1 VDEEGAVLGHFLRN
15 SSIATSGSA
24 ASSTGLK
31 FQHFRIVPILFPEGM
46 EYHFDGL
53 AGVVKVTGNGTH
65 ISWVLK
71 AFQSSTFDD
80 WEECIYLGT
89 GTAKRAAEG
98 SGGSG
103 EGEKSREICFQNP
116 GVNLLPIK
124 GQLWLTIDTVA
135 WGRIDP
141 ETLETVPH
149 AHVGV
154 ASAVLNAHPACD
166 DAVDECF
173 VEHPCGLSPVADSV
187 CVSRLDPSDD
197 DDEEEEEKE
206 AVNEGGGGHE
216 TTTTTKAPP
225 PLLRAT
231 RFSSADLGEK
241 RLIQHSHSP
250 CITPNFVV
258 AKIDSFAPR
267 VPSPDRSGMLSVLHQ
282 KETPTLLVMDRRTN
296 ESSLLELTGGFGD
309 DDTTPTSLINNH
321 FWNCYETS
329 DGASVVFETV
339 GVTENYLDT
348 YFSGSLSAPA
358 VDWMSIFHPPLRCA
372 LKLDDSGGVPSQ
384 QKRQQQQ
391 QQGGG
396 GAAVQC
402 DELGQGLFHKRPFD
416 YPTFNPRFKMNP
428 AYRFFYAIAPKNATA
443 SRWFD
448 SLIKVD
454 VSGDRDTI
462 AAEWAAPNVYL
473 TEASFLPL
481 DDAGGATAQEDDGV
495 LLSVLYNA
503 TSDASAFAIF
513 NASTLALLESIPLGG
528 VLPFHAHGIVC
539 PGGGEKC
546 FTNP

>member
-1 VDEEGAVLGHFLRN
+1 MDEEGAVLGHFLRN

-187 CVSRLDPSDD
+187 CVSH
-197 DDEEEEEKE
+197 
-206 AVNEGGGGHE
+206 AI
-216 TTTTTKAPP
+216 
-225 PLLRAT
+225 
-231 RFSSADLGEK
+231 LG
-241 RLIQHSHSP
+241 
-250 CITPNFVV
+250 T
-258 AKIDSFAPR
+258 
-267 VPSPDRSGMLSVLHQ
+267 
-282 KETPTLLVMDRRTN
+282 
-296 ESSLLELTGGFGD
+296 
-309 DDTTPTSLINNH
+309 
-321 FWNCYETS
+321 
-329 DGASVVFETV
+329 
-339 GVTENYLDT
+339 
-348 YFSGSLSAPA
+348 APA
-358 VDWMSIFHPPLRCA
+358 TGSEDSVCAIQLAVPRMTSRPVKQVRAARCT
-372 LKLDDSGGVPSQ
+372 L
-384 QKRQQQQ
+384 
-391 QQGGG
+391 QGAHHGCG
-396 GAAVQC
+396 RS
-402 DELGQGLFHKRPFD
+402 EGQ
-416 YPTFNPRFKMNP
+416 P
-428 AYRFFYAIAPKNATA
+428 A
-443 SRWFD
+443 
-448 SLIKVD
+448 
-454 VSGDRDTI
+454 
-462 AAEWAAPNVYL
+462 
-473 TEASFLPL
+473 
-481 DDAGGATAQEDDGV
+481 
-495 LLSVLYNA
+495 
-503 TSDASAFAIF
+503 
-513 NASTLALLESIPLGG
+513 
-528 VLPFHAHGIVC
+528 
-539 PGGGEKC
+539 
-546 FTNP
+546 